1 MGARYRIKNPSLVK
15 QAENGFTL
23 IELLMVIS
31 LSGILFG
38 IIFQLFHVTEISFN
52 RGWRNS
58 DFYQNSQ
65 KALEIISSE
74 MKEGGVITLVDS
86 RTIEIEK
93 SNRKV
98 RYRLIPGSESTQ
110 IDRLVYDR
118 SSGKWNN
125 VPKHP
130 VVYFQEKSTGSGFQ
144 FGIVRITA
152 RYFKISIQNQFNR
165 QTLNCFLRVS

>member
-74 MKEGGVITLVDS
+74 MKEG
-86 RTIEIEK
+86 
-93 SNRKV
+93 
-98 RYRLIPGSESTQ
+98 
-110 IDRLVYDR
+110 
-118 SSGKWNN
+118 
-125 VPKHP
+125 
-130 VVYFQEKSTGSGFQ
+130 
-144 FGIVRITA
+144 
-152 RYFKISIQNQFNR
+152 
-165 QTLNCFLRVS
+165 